1 MKKRILLFLILIV
14 SICFTLTSCGSFF
27 EEPVK
32 QISDITDRV
41 DQEGTKY
48 LVIKYTDGTKVE
60 FKIPEGVDGNGI
72 KEIKTTKNE
81 SGDITSVTIYYTDKE
96 MEPITFDV
104 KDGVSISGI
113 ITRTDEET
121 GEVFLVVQFSDNTE
135 STPFLLP
142 KGEKGDPGNGF
153 TGFDSVTNEDGS
165 QTYNFHFSQSEDVV
179 VTIPAP
185 LKGDTGRGITAMI
198 AKEEN
203 GEYVLYV
210 TYSDESF
217 DRLTFE
223 KPKDP
228 NAWLSGS
235 TDPDKSLGRNG
246 DYYFDTSHKIIYT
259 KENGNWFRVVSFED
273 SINYYSITFDLNDT
287 LDGGPQAS
295 MPEGSYLSYIVV
307 SNTYFTDN
315 GYDAIP
321 IPSREGYKFL
331 GWYRSKTTTATS
343 GAFTDL
349 TPILSDL
356 TLYAKWE
363 KIN

>member
-1 MKKRILLFLILIV
+1 MKKRILLFLILLV

-32 QISDITDRV
+32 QISEITERV

-48 LVIKYTDGTKVE
+48 LVIKYTDLTKVE
-60 FKIPEGVDGNGI
+60 FKIPEGIDGNGI

-153 TGFDSVTNEDGS
+153 TGFDSETNEDGS
-165 QTYNFHFSQSEDVV
+165 QTYNFHFSESEDVV

-185 LKGDTGRGITAMI
+185 LKGETGRGITSTI
-198 AKEEN
+198 GTEED
-203 GEYVLYV
+203 GLYVLTV
-210 TYSDESF
+210 NYSDDTS
-217 DRLTFE
+217 DRVTFN

-235 TDPDKSLGRNG
+235 VAPDKSLGRNG
-246 DYYFDTSHKIIYT
+246 DYYFDTAHKVIYA
-259 KENGNWFRVVSFED
+259 KEYGYWMKIVSFDE
-273 SINYYSITFDLNDT
+273 SIQYYIVTFDLNDK
-287 LDGGPQAS
+287 LDGGVEAS
-295 MPEGSYLSYIVV
+295 MPEGSNLSYVVV

-321 IPSREGYKFL
+321 IPSREGYKFM
-331 GWYRSKTTTATS
+331 GWYRSKSPNATS